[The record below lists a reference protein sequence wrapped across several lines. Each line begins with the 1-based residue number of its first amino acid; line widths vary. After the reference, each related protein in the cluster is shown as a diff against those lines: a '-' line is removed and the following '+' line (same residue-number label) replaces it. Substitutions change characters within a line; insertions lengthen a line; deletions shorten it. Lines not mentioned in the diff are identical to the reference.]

1 MKSFQFKKFFVFPL
15 IMLMTI
21 VSANTQPVNIKV
33 YPEIPLQTIKS
44 VGGNYSMTRYTNS
57 AWDAIGGET
66 LKQFRPENVRVALP
80 LRIRRVDYKAYKG
93 DKLTEQPLVIT
104 LFESMKRMKN
114 EFGVKSFTV
123 SVWDLPD
130 EVIVDPAKA
139 NQRVVKPEA
148 YDEVLDM
155 LIAFLLKAKNDYGVE
170 VDYFSFNESDG
181 GWQVIFSPEATR
193 AFIKKAGKR
202 FSEAGLNTKFLLADT
217 AQTKGTV
224 EFATMIMADST
235 IWKYIGPLSFH
246 SWWSEKIPDSE
257 FERVAAL
264 GKALRKQVWCAELGF
279 DAAAYKVKGMVQ
291 SWDYALRFARISHR
305 MMKYAQV
312 EVSMYWTWQ
321 NDYPL
326 MSTDLKTIYPSYY
339 VTRQLVNYLNKG
351 TQIVHSRCSDPE
363 VLAISGIHSDGSK
376 VLQIINM
383 KKVPV
388 TVKIQGFDSK
398 SVDMV
403 STTEANN
410 WEEQKKVTSSKKGSI
425 QIKLKAESVNTL
437 IL

>member
-1 MKSFQFKKFFVFPL
+1 MKTLQFKKLFAFLLFIL
-15 IMLMTI
+15 IT
-21 VSANTQPVNIKV
+21 SAGNTQPVNIKV

-44 VGGNYSMTRYTNS
+44 IGGNYSMTRYTNS
-57 AWDAIGGET
+57 AWDAIGEET
-66 LKQFRPENVRVALP
+66 LRQFRPENVRVALP
-80 LRIRRVDYKAYKG
+80 LKIRSVDYQAYKG
-93 DKLTEQPLVIT
+93 EKLTGQPLVIT
-104 LFESMKRMKN
+104 LFEAMKRMKN
-114 EFGVKSFTV
+114 EFGVKSFTL

-130 EVIVDPAKA
+130 EVIADPSKA
-139 NQRVVKPEA
+139 NQRVLKPEA

-155 LIAFLLKAKNDYGVE
+155 LVAFLLKAKNDYGVE

-202 FSEAGLNTKFLLADT
+202 FSDAGLKTKFLLADT
-217 AQTKGTV
+217 AQTRGTV

-257 FERVAAL
+257 FERIAAL
-264 GKALRKQVWCAELGF
+264 GTALKKPVWCAELGF

-291 SWDYALRFARISHR
+291 SWDYALRFARIAHR
-305 MMKYAQV
+305 MLKYART

-321 NDYPL
+321 NDYPI
-326 MSTDLKTIYPSYY
+326 MSTDLKTFYPSYY
-339 VTRQLVNYLNKG
+339 VTRHLVSYLNKG
-351 TQIVHSRCSDPE
+351 TQIVHSASSDPE
-363 VLAISGIHSDGSK
+363 ILSISGIHPDGSE

-383 KKVPV
+383 KKEPV
-388 TVKIQGFDSK
+388 TVIIQGIRSGPA
-398 SVDMV
+398 DMI
-403 STTEANN
+403 STTEGQS
-410 WEEQKKVTSSKKGSI
+410 WEEQKKVATSKKGSV
-425 QIKLKAESVNTL
+425 QIKLKAESVNTI